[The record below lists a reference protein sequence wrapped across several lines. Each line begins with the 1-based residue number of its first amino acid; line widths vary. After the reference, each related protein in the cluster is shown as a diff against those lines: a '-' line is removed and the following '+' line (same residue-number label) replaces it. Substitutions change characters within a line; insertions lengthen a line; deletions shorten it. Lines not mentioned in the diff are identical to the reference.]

1 MLQGVGPGGPF
12 WACGHGGR
20 LYLGHQHGADI
31 SSNSPV
37 CPFLATASSELCRE
51 KGPGGRQ

>member
-31 SSNSPV
+31 SSNSTV

-51 KGPGGRQ
+51 KGPGEF